1 MTQIRPARASD
12 IKVVLAIVTDSFT
25 PYLERMDREPAPM
38 LADYASHIS
47 AGNVWVA
54 EADGQVVGV
63 LVLLPAADHLLLDVV
78 AVSPTAQGRGIGKL
92 LLTFADDHA
101 RALGL
106 DEVRLFTNEMMTE
119 NLTYYPRHGFVET
132 HRAIDDGYRRVFFS
146 KRL

>member
-106 DEVRLFTNEMMTE
+106 DEVRPFTNEMMTE